1 MGNFEQ
7 EKGATPSQ
15 GQNTLKESASYLVFR
30 VGGEL
35 YGCPLLQVRE
45 VVRTPVI
52 KPLPESA
59 KHLKGIANLRGYVLS
74 IVDLRSRLGMEIR
87 DKIGGLVF
95 VVEAVVESKD
105 VRIGVMVDAV
115 ESVIELSQSEI
126 DVPLNIST
134 KADKKFFIGVA
145 KSQESLINLLNL
157 EILID
162 EMVATRY

>member
-1 MGNFEQ
+1 MGNLEQ
-7 EKGATPSQ
+7 DKGAPLSQ
-15 GQNTLKESASYLVFR
+15 NQSKESASYLIFK

-74 IVDLRSRLGMEIR
+74 IVDLKSRLGMEV
-87 DKIGGLVF
+87 KEHIGGLVF
-95 VVEAVVESKD
+95 VVEAVVESKNI
-105 VRIGVMVDAV
+105 RLGVMVDAV
-115 ESVIELSQSEI
+115 ESVIELAQSEI
-126 DVPLNIST
+126 DTPLNIST

-145 KSQESLINLLNL
+145 KSNESLINLLNL

-162 EMVATRY
+162 EMVAARY